1 MNSFILWIKEF
12 FVWHSSQ
19 FDNIHKLFDKN
30 YFFLTKIVVKKK
42 KKCYNDIE
50 MKIEKVHLIR

>member
-1 MNSFILWIKEF
+1 MNSFIHWIEEF

-30 YFFLTKIVVKKK
+30 YYFFDKDTCQK
-42 KKCYNDIE
+42 
-50 MKIEKVHLIR
+50 EKEVLQ

>member
-30 YFFLTKIVVKKK
+30 YYFFDQDSCQK
-42 KKCYNDIE
+42 
-50 MKIEKVHLIR
+50 EKEVLQ

>member
-19 FDNIHKLFDKN
+19 FDKFHKLFDKD
-30 YFFLTKIVVKKK
+30 TCQK
-42 KKCYNDIE
+42 
-50 MKIEKVHLIR
+50 EKEVLQ